1 MLFNYTA
8 IDQEGHESAGSIDAL
23 NEDIAIRSLQQRG
36 LVVSSVKSAGE
47 GGLLQKNF
55 SFFDKVSNKELVIL
69 SRQISTLFEAQVS
82 ALRVFRLLG
91 EESEKPLMR
100 RTLVEISNDLQSG
113 SAISK
118 ALEKHPKIFS
128 AFYVN
133 MVKAGEE
140 SGKLDQTLSF
150 LADYL
155 DRSYEVV
162 SKARNALVYPAFV
175 ISVFVIVMILMMTT
189 VIPNLST
196 ILADSGQV
204 IPTYTKVVIGI
215 SDLLVDYGWF
225 LLILLALGGAWTWR
239 YAQSEKG
246 KAFFS
251 RFRLSIPY
259 IGSLYRTLY
268 LSRIA
273 DNLNTTLSSG
283 IPVVRAL
290 EISGA
295 VVGNQVFEDIMARA
309 TESVRGGSTIADAM
323 SGNTE
328 IPNIMIQMIR
338 IGEETGE
345 LASILK
351 TLAHFYEREV
361 NNAVDSLVDL
371 IEPAMIVLLA
381 LGVGVLLASVLI
393 PIYNISSAI

>member
-8 IDQEGHESAGSIDAL
+8 IDQEGNESSGSIDAL
-23 NEDIAIRSLQQRG
+23 NEDVAIRSLQQRG
-36 LVVSSVKSAGE
+36 LVISAIQGGE
-47 GGLLQKNF
+47 EAGILGKNF
-55 SFFDKVSNKELVIL
+55 SFFEKVSNKELVIL

-82 ALRVFRLLG
+82 ALRVFRMLG
-91 EESEKPLMR
+91 EEAENPLMQ
-100 RTLVEISNDLQSG
+100 RTLTEIANDLQAG

-128 AFYVN
+128 PFYVN

-155 DRSYEVV
+155 DRSYAII

-175 ISVFVIVMILMMTT
+175 ISVFIVVMILMMTT
-189 VIPNLST
+189 VIPSLSS

-215 SDLLVDYGWF
+215 SNFLVDYGWL
-225 LLILLALGGAWTWR
+225 LLILLVIGGVWAWR

-251 RFRLSIPY
+251 QLKLSIPY
-259 IGSLYRTLY
+259 LGSLYKTLY

-273 DNLNTTLSSG
+273 DNLNTTLASG
-283 IPVVRAL
+283 IPVVRSL

-295 VVGNQVFEDIMARA
+295 VVGNRVYEEIMARA
-309 TESVRGGSTIADAM
+309 TEAVRGGSSIADAL
-323 SGNTE
+323 SGNAE
-328 IPNIMIQMIR
+328 VPNIMIQMIR

-345 LASILK
+345 LANILK

>member
-8 IDQEGHESAGSIDAL
+8 IDQEGNESSGSIDAL
-23 NEDIAIRSLQQRG
+23 NEDVAIRSLQQRG
-36 LVVSSVKSAGE
+36 LVISAIQGGE
-47 GGLLQKNF
+47 EAGILGKNF
-55 SFFDKVSNKELVIL
+55 SFFEKVSNKELVIL

-82 ALRVFRLLG
+82 ALRVFRMLG
-91 EESEKPLMR
+91 EEAENPLMQ
-100 RTLVEISNDLQSG
+100 RTLTEIANDLQAG

-128 AFYVN
+128 PFYVN

-155 DRSYEVV
+155 DRSYAII

-175 ISVFVIVMILMMTT
+175 ISVFIVVMILMMTT
-189 VIPNLST
+189 VIPSLSS

-215 SDLLVDYGWF
+215 SNFLVDYGWL
-225 LLILLALGGAWTWR
+225 LLILLVIGGVWAWR

-251 RFRLSIPY
+251 QLKLSIPY
-259 IGSLYRTLY
+259 LGSLYKTLY

-283 IPVVRAL
+283 IPVVRSL

-295 VVGNQVFEDIMARA
+295 VVGNRVYEDIMSRA
-309 TESVRGGSTIADAM
+309 TEAVRGGSTIADAL
-323 SGNTE
+323 SGNAE
-328 IPNIMIQMIR
+328 VPNIMIQMMR

>member
-8 IDQEGHESAGSIDAL
+8 IDQEGSESAGSIDAL
-23 NEDIAIRSLQQRG
+23 NEDVAIRSLQQRG
-36 LVVSSVKSAGE
+36 LVVSSIKGADE

-55 SFFDKVSNKELVIL
+55 TFFEKVKNKDLVIL

-91 EESEKPLMR
+91 EESENPLLQ
-100 RTLVEISNDLQSG
+100 RTLTEIANDLQAG

-128 AFYVN
+128 PFYVN

-155 DRSYEVV
+155 DRSYAVV

-189 VIPNLST
+189 VIPNLSS
-196 ILADSGQV
+196 ILADSGQE

-215 SDLLVDYGWF
+215 SNFLVDYGWF
-225 LLILLALGGAWTWR
+225 LLIMLAMGGVWAWR

-251 RFRLSIPY
+251 QLKLSIPY
-259 IGSLYRTLY
+259 IGSLYKTLY

-283 IPVVRAL
+283 IPVVRSL

-295 VVGNQVFEDIMARA
+295 VVGNGVYEDIMSRA
-309 TESVRGGSTIADAM
+309 AEAVRGGSTIADAL
-323 SGNTE
+323 SGNVE
-328 IPNIMIQMIR
+328 VPNIMIQMIR

>member
-1 MLFNYTA
+1 MLFSYTA
-8 IDQEGHESAGSIDAL
+8 IDQEGNESPGSIDAL
-23 NEDIAIRSLQQRG
+23 NEDVAVRSLQQRG
-36 LVVSSVKSAGE
+36 LVISSIKEAGE
-47 GGLLQKNF
+47 GGILQKNF
-55 SFFDKVSNKELVIL
+55 DFFERVSNKDLVIL
-69 SRQISTLFEAQVS
+69 SRQVSTLFEAQVS

-91 EESEKPLMR
+91 EESDKPLLQ
-100 RTLVEISNDLQSG
+100 RTLIEIANDLQAG

-140 SGKLDQTLSF
+140 SGKLDQTLMF

-155 DRSYEVV
+155 DRSYEVI

-175 ISVFVIVMILMMTT
+175 ISVFVVVMVLMLTT
-189 VIPNLST
+189 VIPNLSE
-196 ILADSGQV
+196 ILKDSGQE
-204 IPTYTKVVIGI
+204 IPTYTKVVMAI
-215 SDLLVDYGWF
+215 SEMLVDYGWF
-225 LLILLALGGAWTWR
+225 LLILLALGAAWVWN
-239 YAQSEKG
+239 YARGEKG
-246 KAFFS
+246 KAF
-251 RFRLSIPY
+251 LSQLKLQIPY

-273 DNLNTTLSSG
+273 DNLNTTLAAG

-295 VVGNQVFEDIMARA
+295 VVGNKVFEDIMARA
-309 TESVRGGSTIADAM
+309 VESVRGGSTIADAL

-361 NNAVDSLVDL
+361 KNAVDSLVDL

-393 PIYNISSAI
+393 PIYNISSGI